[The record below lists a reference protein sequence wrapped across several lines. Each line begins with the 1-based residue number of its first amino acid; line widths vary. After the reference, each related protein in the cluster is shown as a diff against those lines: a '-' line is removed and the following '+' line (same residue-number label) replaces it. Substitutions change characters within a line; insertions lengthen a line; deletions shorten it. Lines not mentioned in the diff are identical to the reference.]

1 MFWCR
6 CPRRQSAE
14 CERGLKCTV
23 MIKCFTLTT
32 VVSHMHKLVTS
43 DFVSPLF
50 KYSVNILVINRKTRH
65 EPHCRVFPFF
75 AYLSHVTFFFFFLFS
90 SAFTLREDKQN
101 RWHWLNI
108 NWRENGNVCCT
119 FVLFVPLLYKS
130 SMFVPVADSH
140 VKHHLSQCEF
150 ASNTCE
156 LEALITVLQLWLLS
170 APDMVVIEHRSQTYL
185 LHKPSVLRR
194 QPIRR
199 KLD

>member
-1 MFWCR
+1 
-6 CPRRQSAE
+6 
-14 CERGLKCTV
+14 
-23 MIKCFTLTT
+23 
-32 VVSHMHKLVTS
+32 MHKLVTS

-50 KYSVNILVINRKTRH
+50 KYSVNILVINRQTR
-65 EPHCRVFPFF
+65 PVTRASLQGFSFF
-75 AYLSHVTFFFFFLFS
+75 CIFESRDLFFFFSLFS
-90 SAFTLREDKQN
+90 SAFSLREDKQN
-101 RWHWLNI
+101 RWYWLNI
-108 NWRENGNVCCT
+108 NWRENGNVCST
-119 FVLFVPLLYKS
+119 FVLFVPPLYKS

-156 LEALITVLQLWLLS
+156 LKALITVLQLWLLS